1 MKRPF
6 SLFVFL
12 VLLGSLLA
20 ACGSKTTL
28 RYNVT
33 GTAEEVSVR
42 IIDERGEP
50 SAETVVK
57 LPYEVQV
64 EVGASF
70 DFQIYVTNISGQGNI
85 QCEVF
90 ADDQSLGDAGGD
102 LFAGCEGHFEKQGGE
117 TQIRFTSHN
126 DTIPDSYDAPAI
138 KPPAGVSGMFLFAG
152 DQKSAETRD
161 FFVYDPIDGIEPIRL
176 TMGLGRSSAC
186 PRLSPDGTQVAFVF
200 GGSVSDLFLLN
211 LNSGELANLT
221 NDDKDGIESFCSD
234 WLPDGSRLIY
244 SASKN
249 RTYQIFG
256 IAPDG
261 SGMMPL
267 TSNTIKRVEYRN
279 PVFSPDG
286 RQIAFIAGTLSQDV
300 YRMNTDGS
308 DFSAFWHTEQG
319 VRDFHWSPDG
329 TKIVYACF
337 DKLGEGVC
345 LMNSDGSDSSKLTD
359 NTLER
364 VYYTAWSPDGTKI
377 AFIAKKDGETNIFVI
392 NPDGSDLVQITHLQG
407 IDPHWVSWIPSIDLP
422 DTPIPVSIGK

>member
-1 MKRPF
+1 MKRPL

-20 ACGSKTTL
+20 GCGSRTTL
-28 RYNVT
+28 YYSVT

-42 IIDERGEP
+42 VINELGEP

-57 LPYEVQV
+57 PPYEVQF
-64 EVGASF
+64 EVGNSF

-90 ADDQSLGDAGGD
+90 ADDRSLGDAGGD
-102 LFAGCEGHFEKQGGE
+102 LFAGCEGRFEKQGGE

-126 DTIPDSYDAPAI
+126 DIIPDSYDAPAI

-152 DQKSAETRD
+152 DQKSAGTRD
-161 FFVYDPIDGIEPIRL
+161 FLVYDPTGGSEPIRL
-176 TMGLGRSSAC
+176 TMGLGRSSSC
-186 PRLSPDGTQVAFVF
+186 PRLSPDGTQVAFVY

-211 LNSGELANLT
+211 LKSGELANLT
-221 NDDKDGIESFCSD
+221 NDNKDGIESFCAN
-234 WLPDGSRLIY
+234 WLPDGDQLVY
-244 SASKN
+244 SAVINKIHQVF
-249 RTYQIFG
+249 T
-256 IAPDG
+256 IASDG
-261 SGMMPL
+261 SGMTQL
-267 TSNTIKRVEYRN
+267 TSNTNKGADFLDPIS
-279 PVFSPDG
+279 SPDG
-286 RQIAFIAGTLSQDV
+286 KQVAFIAGTLSQDV
-300 YRMNTDGS
+300 YRMNADGS
-308 DFSAFWHTEQG
+308 DFALFWQMEQG

-329 TKIVYACF
+329 TKIVYACYGN
-337 DKLGEGVC
+337 LGEGVC

-364 VYYTAWSPDGTKI
+364 IYYTAWSPDGTKI

-392 NPDGSDLVQITHLQG
+392 NPDGSDLVQITHLQDM
-407 IDPHWVSWIPSIDLP
+407 DPHWVSWIPSIDLP